1 MFESSQGNTVIDRL
15 FKKVNNFLDES
26 EALEKQPNHVL
37 ISLQTDLENLFF
49 SRKHTAAKG
58 GPDLIEEG
66 NKKVNDEIN
75 RGLETRDKLVDINK
89 DLSKTKDE
97 ASEMEAN
104 ANDLKRLAGRHYK
117 VVGYIFLV
125 LSIIFAVV
133 GIVYVIVTKMNKN
146 IAHQQFFYKKYAY
159 HDENIAQEA
168 DTKKPETYSRGS
180 GPKERLLIND
190 IHDQQGEFGNSI
202 LQNIKVTQQN
212 NDKSTIALKPDCMLV
227 KELQEGSLNSSTL
240 QPVNRTDVD
249 DSDLR
254 DGLVQ
259 DHHRP
264 IRLV

>member
-1 MFESSQGNTVIDRL
+1 M
-15 FKKVNNFLDES
+15 DES
-26 EALEKQPNHVL
+26 EALEKQPSHVL

-49 SRKHTAAKG
+49 SRKHTVAKG

-133 GIVYVIVTKMNKN
+133 GIVYVILNKMNKN

-180 GPKERLLIND
+180 GPKARLLIND

-202 LQNIKVTQQN
+202 LQNIKVTRQN
-212 NDKSTIALKPDCMLV
+212 NDKSTIALNPDCMLV
-227 KELQEGSLNSSTL
+227 KELQEGSLSSSTL

-259 DHHRP
+259 DQHRP